1 MHPVSV
7 GNALR
12 AVAALASLVTPCM
25 AVAAQEPRAP
35 GPGPQTCAVRTSN
48 AVMALSVRRALTRA
62 SSVLA
67 TAQCQGIFQEFSDQ
81 AGRPLSRYTFAVTQP
96 GSRIVLVCATQ
107 FTKLSGREPASGR
120 RRAHPRAAACSR
132 PRRKSAHELGDY
144 RAGAHAV
151 CPLMAHP
158 TAAWGT
164 GLGKAGART
173 CLERD
178 LQGAYALPRCVAS
191 SSWRGAC

>member
-62 SSVLA
+62 LSVLA

-96 GSRIVLVCATQ
+96 GSRIVLVCTTQ
-107 FTKLSGREPASGR
+107 FTKLSGRK
-120 RRAHPRAAACSR
+120 PRLAAAVLI
-132 PRRKSAHELGDY
+132 HEQL
-144 RAGAHAV
+144 HA
-151 CPLMAHP
+151 L
-158 TAAWGT
+158 
-164 GLGKAGART
+164 GLGENPPTSSEITARV
-173 CLERD
+173 LM
-178 LQGAYALPRCVAS
+178 RCAP
-191 SSWRGAC
+191 